1 MTIENILLPWNYM
14 WLWRWG
20 VTGDLGGLEGS
31 FRGQAMAELCVLC
44 LFNIWGVL
52 DA

>member
-1 MTIENILLPWNYM
+1 VI
-14 WLWRWG
+14 WRLG
-20 VTGDLGGLEGS
+20 VTGDLGDLEGS
-31 FRGQAMAELCVLC
+31 FRGQAMAKLCVLC